1 MKQDWKPMAPAYT
14 ATQGQFSF
22 LIALG
27 RQMER
32 ALELEKDG
40 SAPEWLSDALGVLQ
54 NALEGISGQPVG
66 TPDASDSDDGGD
78 DIPFDVAPSRLGGV
92 MGPRGARQ
100 RGGSDTSVS
109 PPLRLNIPQ
118 EARGTH
124 FQCNRIEGQPL
135 KQQPKA
141 TKPKPGRVP
150 RGTSKKGKR
159 SGKAR

>member
-1 MKQDWKPMAPAYT
+1 MAPAFT

-22 LIALG
+22 LIAFG
-27 RQMER
+27 RQLER
-32 ALELEKDG
+32 ALELEKEG

-54 NALEGISGQPVG
+54 NALEGVTGQPVG
-66 TPDASDSDDGGD
+66 TQDASDSDDGGD

-100 RGGSDTSVS
+100 RGGSDTVVS
-109 PPLRLNIPQ
+109 PPLGLNIPQ

-124 FQCNRIEGQPL
+124 FACNRVDGTPL

-141 TKPKPGRVP
+141 AAPKPGRVP
-150 RGTSKKGKR
+150 RGTPRKGKSR
-159 SGKAR
+159 GKKR